1 MLYNSAFFYFAKKH
15 LMEEF
20 LISSYSSDLTKYLPH
35 PVELV
40 DYQRYNFICFFDGKT
55 FVIDCKTLEKQS
67 FWMINTLN
75 GLQNIPEKRFRA

>member
-1 MLYNSAFFYFAKKH
+1 MLYDSVFFTLQKKH

-20 LISSYSSDLTKYLPH
+20 LISSHSSDLTKYLPH

-40 DYQRYNFICFFDGKT
+40 DYQWYNFICFFDGKT
-55 FVIDCKTLEKQS
+55 FVIDCETLEKQS

-75 GLQNIPEKRFRA
+75 VLQNIPAKEI